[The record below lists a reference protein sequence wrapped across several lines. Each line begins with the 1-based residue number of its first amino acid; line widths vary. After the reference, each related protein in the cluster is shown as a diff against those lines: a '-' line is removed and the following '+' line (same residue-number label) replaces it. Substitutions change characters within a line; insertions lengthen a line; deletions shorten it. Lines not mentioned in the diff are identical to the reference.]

1 LTALTL
7 EHSIPNKN
15 TKAKLSDEELVVLI
29 VQSQDDRHITQL
41 YNRYSNKIYR
51 RTISFVKDSA
61 TAEDLT
67 HDIFMKIL
75 MNLASFKGNS
85 KFSTWIY
92 SITYNYCIDYLRKK
106 QKERKQVN
114 TYSSE
119 SDELRESMED
129 VMEFESLRQIKT
141 ERLLELMNKVSVDDK
156 MILLMKYQDNLS
168 IKQIQSI
175 FNISESAV
183 KMRINRAK
191 GKIKKLYTSEYK
203 ENPSK

>member
-1 LTALTL
+1 
-7 EHSIPNKN
+7 
-15 TKAKLSDEELVVLI
+15 
-29 VQSQDDRHITQL
+29 
-41 YNRYSNKIYR
+41 
-51 RTISFVKDSA
+51 
-61 TAEDLT
+61 
-67 HDIFMKIL
+67 

-106 QKERKQVN
+106 QKERKQVS
-114 TYSSE
+114 TYSTE

-129 VMEFESLRQIKT
+129 VLEFESLRQIKT

-191 GKIKKLYTSEYK
+191 GKIKKLYVQEYK
-203 ENPSK
+203 VNPSK